1 MEDIALLKFEIL
13 FASFFLI
20 LLICRFFY
28 MKKTQKT
35 SLPENTNRA
44 QKIAA
49 KTVHYSMYVT
59 LASIP
64 LTGIIIGFIY
74 WIGFKDGFIIDT
86 MITIHEA
93 SIILM
98 YWLVAIHVS
107 AAIFHRFLGDGVWSS
122 MVPFFKERV
131 RNK

>member
-1 MEDIALLKFEIL
+1 
-13 FASFFLI
+13 
-20 LLICRFFY
+20 

-74 WIGFKDGFIIDT
+74 WIGLKDGFIIDT

-107 AAIFHRFLGDGVWSS
+107 AAIFHRFLGDGVWTS

>member
-1 MEDIALLKFEIL
+1 
-13 FASFFLI
+13 
-20 LLICRFFY
+20 

-35 SLPENTNRA
+35 SLPEDTNIA

-49 KTVHYSMYVT
+49 KTVHYSMYAA
-59 LASIP
+59 LATIP
-64 LTGIIIGFIY
+64 VTGIVIGFIY
-74 WIGFKDGFIIDT
+74 WIGLKDGFIIDT
-86 MITIHEA
+86 MITIHES

-131 RNK
+131 RKK